1 MSQVSPFKVLSEVAN
16 AVPKDC
22 RENIVVIGSLAAGY
36 HFFRDDPTK
45 AVRTKDVDC
54 VLAPFQAAVGAGQS
68 ITRQLLDAGWK
79 RRMEGDHQEL
89 GNADTPVN
97 ELPAVRLFPPDVD
110 HDSENAWFIEL
121 LTVPE
126 SSEDHGQTWT
136 RLPLKEG
143 HFGLPTF
150 RFISITAFDALPAGD
165 LDIRY
170 ARPEMMALANLL
182 EHPEINSTPMKGL
195 FAGRSIKRSN
205 KDLGRVLA
213 IATLADLDD
222 YRPWAASWKKAL
234 KACFPDEWQSLALRV
249 GNGLRALLDSPSDFE
264 EAHYTCLNGLL
275 ASQPPTLDALRAAG
289 ERVLGDAV
297 ETLEESVENTNS

>member
-1 MSQVSPFKVLSEVAN
+1 MSQVSPKAVLSQVAA
-16 AVPKDC
+16 AVPETC

-36 HFFRDDPTK
+36 HFFGDDSAK

-54 VLAPFQAAVGAGQS
+54 VLAPFQAAVDAGQT
-68 ITRQLLDAGWK
+68 IARQLLDAGWK
-79 RRMEGDHQEL
+79 RRMEGDHQEP
-89 GNADTPVN
+89 GNADTP
-97 ELPAVRLFPPDVD
+97 EDKLPAVRLFPPGVD
-110 HDSENAWFIEL
+110 PDSEDAWFIEL

-126 SSEDHGQTWT
+126 SSEDHGRKWT
-136 RLPLKEG
+136 RLPLEEG

-150 RFISITAFDALPAGD
+150 RFISITAFEAFPAGD
-165 LDIRY
+165 LGIRY

-182 EHPEINSTPMKGL
+182 EHPEIKPDRMSGL

-222 YRPWAASWKKAL
+222 YRPWATSWQQAL
-234 KACFPDEWQSLALRV
+234 QSCFPNEWQKLALRV
-249 GNGLRALLDSPSDFE
+249 GDGLRALLDSPSDME
-264 EAHYTCLNGLL
+264 EARHTCINGLL
-275 ASQPPTLDALRAAG
+275 ASQPPTLEALLAAG

-297 ETLEESVENTNS
+297 ETLEDSVKKALS

>member
-1 MSQVSPFKVLSEVAN
+1 MSQVSPSKVLAEVAA
-16 AVPKDC
+16 AVPGAC

-36 HFFRDDPTK
+36 HFFGDDPTK

-54 VLAPFQAAVGAGQS
+54 VLAPFQAAVGAGQT
-68 ITRQLLDAGWK
+68 ITRQLLDAGWQ
-79 RRMEGDHQEL
+79 RRMTGDHQKP
-89 GNADTPVN
+89 GNANTPVH
-97 ELPAVRLFPPDVD
+97 ELPAVRLFPPGVNP
-110 HDSENAWFIEL
+110 DSEDAWFIEL

-126 SSEDHGQTWT
+126 STEDHGRKWT
-136 RLPLKEG
+136 RLPLDEG

-165 LDIRY
+165 LGIRY

-182 EHPEINSTPMKGL
+182 EHPEIKADPMSGL

-222 YRPWAASWKKAL
+222 YRPWAGSWHKAL
-234 KACFPDEWQSLALRV
+234 KACFPDEWQSLALRA
-249 GNGLRALLDSPSDFE
+249 GDGLRALLDSSSDFE
-264 EAHYTCLNGLL
+264 KAHHTCLNGLL

-289 ERVLGDAV
+289 DRVLGDAV
-297 ETLEESVENTNS
+297 ESLEDLAKI